1 MIKKFEAENKDRQL
15 PMEIFSRCVKFS
27 AKKPGGLLTG
37 KISET
42 PIGGLAIP
50 DDFGI
55 YNRKIFED
63 PECPAYYVSFDI
75 KKIGSKQEQLKK

>member
-27 AKKPGGLLTG
+27 AKKPGGLITG

-42 PIGGLAIP
+42 PIGGLGIP
-50 DDFGI
+50 NDFCI
-55 YNRKIFED
+55 FDRKIFES
-63 PECPAYYVSFDI
+63 PECPTYYVSFDI
-75 KKIGSKQEQLKK
+75 KKIGSKKEQLKK